1 MEASKLIYQHRINQ
15 IIDYINSNL
24 DKSFSLEE
32 LAKRSHFSSFHFHRI
47 FLAVTGESVNFFTNR
62 LRLEKSVRLIKSS
75 SMSLSEVSMECGF
88 SSPSTFSRSFKNY
101 FNISPSAFKKSG
113 QIENS
118 KICKELFPMNVY
130 LEPMSREALKNNFPV
145 EIKEFPQRRI
155 AYLRIVNAY
164 KEGLVLKAYEQM
176 IEWSKE
182 MKLFDEQEIFGMSID
197 DPMTTPK
204 EKYRY
209 EVCIT
214 VPDGFELP
222 PHSMMELMDLPKC
235 KYAMTKV
242 SGNINR
248 VATATHYL
256 FGEWLLNSTYE
267 PEHQHGIEIFLD
279 KEKIMDWSHFELG
292 LCIPI
297 KKLKSY

>member
-1 MEASKLIYQHRINQ
+1 MNGSQKIYRHRINQ

-24 DKSFSLEE
+24 DKSFSLDE

-47 FLAVTGESVNFFTNR
+47 FLAVTGESVHFFTNR
-62 LRLEKSVRLIKSS
+62 LRLEKAARLIKAS
-75 SMSLSEVSMECGF
+75 SMSLAAVSLECGF

-101 FNISPSAFKKSG
+101 FSISPSTYKKSG

-118 KICKELFPMNVY
+118 KICKELFPMNEY
-130 LEPMSREALKNNFPV
+130 LVPMSSEELKKNFPV

-164 KEGLVLKAYEQM
+164 KEGLVLAAYKVM
-176 IEWSKE
+176 INWSK
-182 MKLFDEQEIFGMSID
+182 KNNLFESQEIFGMSID

-214 VPDGFELP
+214 LPSEFEMQDDSEIE
-222 PHSMMELMDLPKC
+222 SMILPKC
-235 KYAMTKV
+235 NYAVTKV
-242 SGNINR
+242 SGDIKR

-256 FGEWLLNSTYE
+256 FGDWLLNSSYE
-267 PEHQHGIEIFLD
+267 PEHQHGIELFLD
-279 KEKIMDWSHFELG
+279 KEKICDWSHFELA